1 MNALLVVVL
10 LLLLLLALQAT
21 NSYSQF
27 PLPPSLCWLANEVDF
42 TAERESWAEPY
53 LAPSTFCLVGIF
65 GHCIA
70 QIPYLLSMLIAQNC
84 TKVLTFVTHRK
95 LAFHMP
101 HSCFP
106 TPPAACNFCSIL
118 RISQLQFAQL
128 FNDKLPNVSDST
140 SNYAIV
146 CPVQALPLPPF
157 ALPLLHPV
165 LSTVHLE
172 WPSKNVFTIHCSTCL
187 LWLTC
192 RYSLRQRAVEEGGR
206 KWKHIRGTMWIW
218 N

>member
-1 MNALLVVVL
+1 MLFL
-10 LLLLLLALQAT
+10 LLSYFFFFLHCRPPTAT
-21 NSYSQF
+21 LSTLS
-27 PLPPSLCWLANEVDF
+27 LPPYADLQMKLTLQQDVP
-42 TAERESWAEPY
+42 ERERERAEPY
-53 LAPSTFCLVGIF
+53 LAPCTLCLVGIF

-101 HSCFP
+101 HSCCP

-146 CPVQALPLPPF
+146 CPVQALPLLPF
-157 ALPLLHPV
+157 PSPY
-165 LSTVHLE
+165 ST
-172 WPSKNVFTIHCSTCL
+172 P
-187 LWLTC
+187 
-192 RYSLRQRAVEEGGR
+192 
-206 KWKHIRGTMWIW
+206 
-218 N
+218 

>member
-1 MNALLVVVL
+1 MNALLVVV

-21 NSYSQF
+21 NSYSEY

-42 TAERESWAEPY
+42 TAGCAWERDRERERAEPY

-101 HSCFP
+101 HSCCP
-106 TPPAACNFCSIL
+106 SPPAACNFYSIL

-146 CPVQALPLPPF
+146 CPVQALPLLPF
-157 ALPLLHPV
+157 PSPY
-165 LSTVHLE
+165 ST
-172 WPSKNVFTIHCSTCL
+172 P
-187 LWLTC
+187 
-192 RYSLRQRAVEEGGR
+192 
-206 KWKHIRGTMWIW
+206 
-218 N
+218 